1 MTTAIRVTANGGLDE
16 WDISENTLS
25 KMQQAVGGLVQAID
39 LSPTLTMWCNEEGKL
54 QNLARNFTAQVLWD
68 ARFGGGT
75 DYIVGDVVFT
85 GGTDDE
91 GATLGLDEQTAGIIV
106 NAHKACEFIR
116 YWMFDMQ
123 PQEEFIGS

>member
-1 MTTAIRVTANGGLDE
+1 MTKAIRVTTNGNLEE

-25 KMQQAVGGLVQAID
+25 KMQEAVGGYVQAID

-68 ARFGGGT
+68 ARFGSGT
-75 DYIVGDVVFT
+75 DLIVGDVVFT

-91 GATLGLDEQTAGIIV
+91 GATLGLDERTAGIIV
-106 NAHKACEFIR
+106 NAHKACEFITF
-116 YWMFDMQ
+116 WMFDMQ
-123 PQEEFIGS
+123 PQDESIAS

>member
-1 MTTAIRVTANGGLDE
+1 MTKAIRVTTNGNLEE

-25 KMQQAVGGLVQAID
+25 KMQEAVGGWVQAID

-68 ARFGGGT
+68 ARFGSGT
-75 DYIVGDVVFT
+75 DLIVGDVVFT

-91 GATLGLDEQTAGIIV
+91 GATLGLDERTAGIIV
-106 NAHKACEFIR
+106 NAHKACEFITF
-116 YWMFDMQ
+116 WMFDMQ
-123 PQEEFIGS
+123 PQDESIAS